1 MIISAIDQIA
11 QNFVRVSPSLNEWIL
26 DVMQSQLA
34 AGVYSSPVGG
44 VFAKVMHYTCKN
56 KSVIEMEAHKDFVD
70 VQFLYSGVEG
80 LAVARKPD
88 NLSPLRADVAED
100 NYFYPVPDAVHAVH
114 LAPRVAAVFF
124 PSDLHAG
131 GLMIQEPKEV
141 SKVVLKIEV
150 PLAQN
155 IFSSFFHRSC

>member
-1 MIISAIDQIA
+1 MIISTIDQVA
-11 QNFVRVSPSLNEWIL
+11 HSFVLVSPSLNEWIL

-34 AGVYSSPVGG
+34 PGVYSSPVEGI
-44 VFAKVMHYTCKN
+44 FAKVMHYACKN
-56 KSVIEMEAHKDFVD
+56 KSVAEMEAHKKFVD
-70 VQFLYSGVEG
+70 VQFLYSGIEG
-80 LAVARKPD
+80 LAVARKSD
-88 NLSPLRADVAED
+88 KLSPLRADVAED

-114 LAPRVAAVFF
+114 LAPSVAAVFF

-131 GLMIQEPKEV
+131 GLMIQGPKEI

-155 IFSSFFHRSC
+155 VFSSFFHRS